1 MRRCGEKEVWAG
13 LRLSFPIPFNPFFSI
28 FLCVSISNLKIQM
41 KFGFQICTSM
51 QQPNIQ
57 HQLFVKYICVYIL
70 IILFILTNA
79 SNM

>member
-13 LRLSFPIPFNPFFSI
+13 LRLSFPI

-41 KFGFQICTSM
+41 KFRFQICTSM

-57 HQLFVKYICVYIL
+57 HELFVKYICVYIL